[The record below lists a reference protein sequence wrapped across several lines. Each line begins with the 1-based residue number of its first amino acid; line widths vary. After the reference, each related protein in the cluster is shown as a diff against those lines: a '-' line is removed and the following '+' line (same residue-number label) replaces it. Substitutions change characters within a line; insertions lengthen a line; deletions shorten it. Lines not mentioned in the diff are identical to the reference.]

1 MRGKI
6 LVAVAALSLGSLIGA
21 SVGGYAVAQNAPPPG
36 MDAPMHG
43 GPGMGPM
50 HQMHH
55 PMASEQRPF
64 GLFYHPADRKLTTAE
79 VQKIAEGFLLWQG
92 NRTWKVTEVAEA
104 PDNAVS
110 FALATGDGSVVAR
123 FSMDRAT
130 GRVKRT
136 G

>member
-1 MRGKI
+1 MRGMV
-6 LVAVAALSLGSLIGA
+6 LVAVAALSIGGVIGA

-36 MDAPMHG
+36 VDAPMHG
-43 GPGMGPM
+43 GPGMGMM
-50 HQMHH
+50 HQMHR
-55 PMASEQRPF
+55 PMFRGQRPF
-64 GLFYHPADRKLTTAE
+64 GLFFHPDDRKLTTAD
-79 VQKIAEGFLLWQG
+79 VQKIAEAFLLWQG
-92 NRTWKVTEVAEA
+92 NRTWKVTQVAEA

-110 FALATGDGSVVAR
+110 FALATGDGSVIAR

>member
-6 LVAVAALSLGSLIGA
+6 LVAVAALSLGGLIGA

-43 GPGMGPM
+43 GPGMG
-50 HQMHH
+50 QMHH

-79 VQKIAEGFLLWQG
+79 VQKIAEAFLLWQG

-110 FALATGDGSVVAR
+110 FALATGDGSVIAR